1 MKIDEL
7 LKRLKNVEID
17 KDEINERREIAE
29 YLAQILSA
37 KESPYAN
44 YIMMTDKTMYD
55 LNLYKDLLRYGKIS
69 SNDAYV
75 YVVDHYL
82 GRYDSSS
89 YLYPFLDCGFC
100 FINVYLSKLGFSSS
114 SLGFSSSSYGTVPA
128 PGLKYFAIVNYFI
141 DAKRT
146 VVEVANID
154 NVVTNTNLPPLK
166 HDVLSTKHIYYD
178 EAEEAVSRII
188 SQKPLAGHDF
198 IEARDVINR
207 YYAFQEISLAKEVED
222 IRDAYNH
229 IFKPF
234 RIIYDLKTK
243 QFQVSGNNEDR

>member
-37 KESPYAN
+37 KEAPYAH

-55 LNLYKDLLRYGKIS
+55 LDLYKDLLRYRKIS

-75 YVVDHYL
+75 YVEDHYL

-100 FINVYLSKLGFSSS
+100 FINVYLSK
-114 SLGFSSSSYGTVPA
+114 LGFSSSSYGTVPA

-146 VVEVANID
+146 VVEVANIYD
-154 NVVTNTNLPPLK
+154 VAINTNLPPLK

-188 SQKPLAGHDF
+188 SQKLLAGHDL

-243 QFQVSGNNEDR
+243 QFQVSGNNESR

>member
-1 MKIDEL
+1 MKVYEL
-7 LKRLKNVEID
+7 LKHLENVEID
-17 KDEINERREIAE
+17 EDEKREIAE

-37 KESPYAN
+37 KESPYAH
-44 YIMMTDKTMYD
+44 YIMMIDKTMYD

-75 YVVDHYL
+75 YVEDHYL
-82 GRYDSSS
+82 SRYDSSS

-100 FINVYLSKLGFSSS
+100 FINVYLSKLGFSS
-114 SLGFSSSSYGTVPA
+114 YGIVPA

-154 NVVTNTNLPPLK
+154 NVVINTNLPPLK
-166 HDVLSTKHIYYD
+166 HDVLSTKHID
-178 EAEEAVSRII
+178 DDKAKEAVSRIS
-188 SQKPLAGHDF
+188 SQKLLAGHDF

-207 YYAFQEISLAKEVED
+207 YYAFQEISLAKEVEA
-222 IRDAYNH
+222 IRDAYNL

-243 QFQVSGNNEDR
+243 QFQVSDNHENRRNT